1 MIKKLAFVVAMIA
14 ATCFAGLV
22 FSGPSEV
29 KATSSTTVAQNDN
42 RNRDMDRGD
51 RRRHRRHNR
60 RWRRH
65 NRRHRR
71 HNGNMNR

>member
-1 MIKKLAFVVAMIA
+1 MIRKLIFVVAMIA

-29 KATSSTTVAQNDN
+29 NASSATTVAQNN
-42 RNRDMDRGD
+42 NRDMG
-51 RRRHRRHNR
+51 RRRHNRRHNR

-65 NRRHRR
+65 RRRHDRR
-71 HNGNMNR
+71 NRNTNR